1 MKAGRT
7 HGKENKEA
15 KRAGKGG
22 QTKSRGKIQFAKSNR
37 EAHTHKIGSN
47 KPMEQLLVVGDKD
60 NETTEMSE
68 KDSSILHLKRTK
80 DYIDDTSKRKNK
92 VRESI
97 QSTQEHCQGGGNG
110 QQLGREIKRRKCQ
123 A

>member
-15 KRAGKGG
+15 KRVGKGE
-22 QTKSRGKIQFAKSNR
+22 QTKSRGEIQFAKNNR

-47 KPMEQLLVVGDKD
+47 KPMGQLLSVGDKY

-68 KDSSILHLKRTK
+68 KDSSILHLKRTS
-80 DYIDDTSKRKNK
+80 DYIDGTSKQKNK
-92 VRESI
+92 VRELI
-97 QSTQEHCQGGGNG
+97 QSTQEH
-110 QQLGREIKRRKCQ
+110 
-123 A
+123 

>member
-1 MKAGRT
+1 MEKKTKKQKEQGKAGKQKVG
-7 HGKENKEA
+7 GKCSLQKATEK
-15 KRAGKGG
+15 
-22 QTKSRGKIQFAKSNR
+22 
-37 EAHTHKIGSN
+37 HTHKIGSN
-47 KPMEQLLVVGDKD
+47 KPVEQLLGVGDKD

-68 KDSSILHLKRTK
+68 KEFSILHLKRTK
-80 DYIDDTSKRKNK
+80 DYIDDTSKWKNK